1 MNKIGNIYSGLLH
14 LDVAQTKKGYR
25 KIFIRSM
32 EELVAADCCN
42 WSAIRRQ
49 ISIIV
54 RKENWIDLGNLVNIN
69 SVPSFLST
77 SAHSIRKLKPFKI
90 DFHPQSKLFPNIVFR
105 LRGVVHSI
113 DDNNANWSMYL
124 SVQHCDQSLE
134 INNIAKRTYE
144 LEREKFAAELHS
156 GIAQIFVMMNMQINT
171 LVVSSE
177 KELDTISTLKETIQQ
192 GLRQTRSLT
201 YILTPPDLDHGFV
214 TALKSHVERI
224 KQIGS
229 ITVSMMIEDGI
240 ADNSFTKLD
249 IYHIFMMVYE
259 FTDNSINHADCSQ
272 LFISLYRSG
281 NRYVLSVADNGK
293 GFDNENVNPGNGLK
307 NIKKWSL
314 MTDTLVNITSRINKG
329 SLMEITIQKND

>member
-1 MNKIGNIYSGLLH
+1 
-14 LDVAQTKKGYR
+14 
-25 KIFIRSM
+25 M